1 MNRVAQIPD
10 IEVAVNMHSWLTSY
24 PYPNGGVLECAQK
37 LAQRK
42 PGDPNPFVVA
52 ASWRQWVK
60 KAQDGAAQ
68 NLQDEKQKAAK

>member
-10 IEVAVNMHSWLTSY
+10 IEVAVNVYSWLTSY

-42 PGDPNPFVVA
+42 PGDPNPFVDA